1 MQYCDST
8 VLSDPATGGGEAAA
22 EEALRRLS
30 DNIATL
36 LHWPDHA
43 DAFIIVKGKPD
54 LAIPVHRCVLSAR
67 SPFFQRLFSMIPNGK
82 EPRIEME
89 VVASG
94 FNVGVDALHSVLAF
108 VYSGRAGMPPR
119 EACVCVDE
127 DCQHLCCR
135 PALDFALGVLFTSF
149 KFEIS
154 ELVSIYQG
162 HLLEILENVVI
173 EDVLLILCVVNMCN
187 DSNDSNDSCKILF
200 TKCIRIVAD
209 SDLDM
214 LTIDKALPEDVVK
227 QVIKLRP
234 TSPVSLG
241 PQRPGF
247 PNAHMKKIYSA
258 LDSNDFELIEMLLAE
273 KHTSMDDACALHYAV
288 SYCHEKIVTTILD
301 RGMADVNR
309 RNARGYT
316 VLHCAAIRKEPVI
329 IISVLAKGA
338 RPSEVT
344 PDGRTAVQ
352 ILRRLTK
359 YVDYKRPSDEV
370 EAFTDDHLC
379 IDMLEEAERKD
390 PLLREPFLSHPVAG
404 EDLRDALLYL
414 ENRVFFAKF
423 YFPFEAKLAMKIAR
437 VDGTLEFVVSTSL
450 SETRENLPRKEAL
463 SRTVALGRY
472 FFPRCSAVLDNMLDN
487 EGELNE
493 PEQRRYHEI
502 LDDIS
507 MAI

>member
-1 MQYCDST
+1 MQYSDST
-8 VLSDPATGGGEAAA
+8 MLSDSATAAA
-22 EEALRRLS
+22 DEALRRLS

-36 LHWPDHA
+36 LHWTDHA

-67 SPFFQRLFSMIPNGK
+67 SPFFQRLFSTIPKGK
-82 EPRIEME
+82 EPRIEMG

-108 VYSGRAGMPPR
+108 VYSGRAGIPPR
-119 EACVCVDE
+119 DACVCVDG
-127 DCQHLCCR
+127 DCLHLCCR

-154 ELVSIYQG
+154 ELVSIYQE
-162 HLLEILENVVI
+162 HLLEILKNVVI
-173 EDVLLILCVVNMCN
+173 EDVLLILSVVNMC
-187 DSNDSNDSCKILF
+187 NDSNDSCKILF
-200 TKCIRIVAD
+200 TECVRIVAD

-214 LTIDKALPEDVVK
+214 LTLDKALPEDVVK

-247 PNAHMKKIYSA
+247 PNANMKKIYSA

-273 KHTSMDDACALHYAV
+273 GHTSLDDACALHYAV

-344 PDGRTAVQ
+344 PDGRTALQ
-352 ILRRLTK
+352 ILKRLTK

-370 EAFTDDHLC
+370 KAFTDDHLC

-390 PLLREPFLSHPVAG
+390 PLLREPFVSHPVAG
-404 EDLRDALLYL
+404 EDLRDSLLYL
-414 ENRVFFAKF
+414 ENRVIFAKF
-423 YFPFEAKLAMKIAR
+423 YFPFEAKLAMKIAG

-472 FFPRCSAVLDNMLDN
+472 FFPRCSAVLDNLLDN

-493 PEQRRYHEI
+493 PEQRRYLEI
-502 LDDIS
+502 LADIS